1 METPHHI
8 DRARREGTLLGI
20 PFGDLGWFQ
29 SLVIAIAT
37 GFIAFFLVTFVS
49 IVTLLFYSAAGHH
62 NVDFAVSYKR
72 LGFPVGLGVF
82 TAAAGFLLFQYIRR
96 TLRGGRPRE

>member
-1 METPHHI
+1 MSSPHHI
-8 DRARREGTLLGI
+8 ERARREGTLLGI

-29 SLVIAIAT
+29 SLVIAIAA

-49 IVTLLFYSAAGHH
+49 IVTLLFYTAAGHG

-72 LGFPVGLGVF
+72 VGLPVGLAIFIV
-82 TAAAGFLLFQYIRR
+82 AAGFLLFQYIRR

>member
-1 METPHHI
+1 MDSPHHI

-29 SLVIAIAT
+29 SIVIAIAT

-49 IVTLLFYSAAGHH
+49 IVTLLFYTAAGHG
-62 NVDFAVSYKR
+62 NVDFAITYKR
-72 LGFPVGLGVF
+72 IGLPVGLVVF
-82 TAAAGFLLFQYIRR
+82 TAAAGFLAFQYIRR
-96 TLRGGRPRE
+96 TLRGGRPQE

>member
-1 METPHHI
+1 MPSPHHI
-8 DRARREGTLLGI
+8 ERARREGTLLGI

-49 IVTLLFYSAAGHH
+49 IATLLCYTAAGHH
-62 NVDFAVSYKR
+62 DVDFAVTYKR
-72 LGFPVGLGVF
+72 LGMPVGLGVF
-82 TAAAGFLLFQYIRR
+82 IAASGFLAFQYVRR
-96 TLRGGRPRE
+96 TLRGGRPKE

>member
-1 METPHHI
+1 MNTPHHI

-49 IVTLLFYSAAGHH
+49 ILTLLFYSATGHPH
-62 NVDFAVSYKR
+62 VDFAVSYKR
-72 LGFPVGLGVF
+72 LGLPVGLGVF
-82 TAAAGFLLFQYIRR
+82 VAASGFLAFQYVRR
-96 TLRGGRPRE
+96 TLRGGRPKE

>member
-1 METPHHI
+1 MTSPHHI

-49 IVTLLFYSAAGHH
+49 ILTLLLYTATGHG

-72 LGFPVGLGVF
+72 LGLPVGLGVF
-82 TAAAGFLLFQYIRR
+82 VAASGFLAFQYVRR
-96 TLRGGRPRE
+96 TLRGGRPKE

>member
-1 METPHHI
+1 MISLNHT

-29 SLVIAIAT
+29 SVVIAIAT

-49 IVTLLFYSAAGHH
+49 IVSLLVYTAMGHA

-72 LGFPVGLGVF
+72 IGLPVGLVVF
-82 TAAAGFLLFQYIRR
+82 AAASCFLAFQYARR
-96 TLRGGRPRE
+96 TLRGGRPRL